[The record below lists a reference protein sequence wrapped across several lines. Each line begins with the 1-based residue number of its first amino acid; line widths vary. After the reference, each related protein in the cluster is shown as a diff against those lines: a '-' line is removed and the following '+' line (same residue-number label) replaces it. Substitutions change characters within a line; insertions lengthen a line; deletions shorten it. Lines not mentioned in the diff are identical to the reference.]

1 MSVGI
6 YLKSNVVQFLF
17 SRPFSFPR
25 LDFSRNFSHCN
36 ASLKV
41 NDSLALSGD
50 QSTWLGKVMS
60 KAASATADDRPI
72 ILNTWLHLG
81 GAPQAPIGLISA
93 LPGASTGFT
102 GCLHSLRING
112 RKRDLFG

>member
-1 MSVGI
+1 M
-6 YLKSNVVQFLF
+6 
-17 SRPFSFPR
+17 
-25 LDFSRNFSHCN
+25 
-36 ASLKV
+36 

-60 KAASATADDRPI
+60 QGVGRGGGGVGLNGEPPV

-81 GAPQAPIGLISA
+81 GAPQAPIGLISE
-93 LPGASTGFT
+93 LPGAATGFT
-102 GCLHSLRING
+102 GCLHALRING

>member
-1 MSVGI
+1 MLCPNLSA
-6 YLKSNVVQFLF
+6 LLLLLL
-17 SRPFSFPR
+17 FPR

-50 QSTWLGKVMS
+50 QSTWLGQVLRRNES
-60 KAASATADDRPI
+60 TSANFEGGRPI

-81 GAPQAPIGLISA
+81 GAPQAPIGLISE
-93 LPGASTGFT
+93 LPGAATGFT